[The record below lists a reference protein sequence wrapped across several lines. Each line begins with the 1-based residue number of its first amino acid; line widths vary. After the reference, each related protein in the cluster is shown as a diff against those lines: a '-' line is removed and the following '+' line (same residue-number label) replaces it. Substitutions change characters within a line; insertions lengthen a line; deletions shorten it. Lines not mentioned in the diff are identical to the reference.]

1 MPRSLPMGI
10 LSTSRGRLPS
20 SDSSETPQTIQSM
33 SSHLEP
39 CDMVEHPIDL
49 VLAIQMPLSP
59 SSHKPGSAQVCRKAI
74 DNEQL
79 ASSLRLVNHTGVDH
93 ATYPE
98 QEASASLHDGD
109 LPFRTIKWGDGNG
122 VASSSN
128 TARLTSPFEDPLERS
143 PAYAPTGTTTD
154 LVAAT
159 PRFIPPF
166 TASALPSC
174 VRSASARTKGKRRSE
189 SCLGEVA
196 PPGSKI
202 KKEEDPSPAPETER
216 RASAANEGHHRASS
230 EQFESWRKKRKE
242 QKIRLR
248 REASR
253 YAAEQE
259 SLFEAHRAGHDAGS
273 PMAGDGEKAVKP
285 EPGEEG

>member
-1 MPRSLPMGI
+1 
-10 LSTSRGRLPS
+10 
-20 SDSSETPQTIQSM
+20 
-33 SSHLEP
+33 
-39 CDMVEHPIDL
+39 MVEHPVDL

-59 SSHKPGSAQVCRKAI
+59 SSHKPRSAQICRKTI

-79 ASSLRLVNHTGVDH
+79 ASSLRMVNHTGADH

-98 QEASASLHDGD
+98 QEASTSLHDGD
-109 LPFRTIKWGDGNG
+109 LPFRTIEWGDAIA
-122 VASSSN
+122 VAPSSN
-128 TARLTSPFEDPLERS
+128 MARLASPFEDPLERG

-166 TASALPSC
+166 TASALPSY
-174 VRSASARTKGKRRSE
+174 VRSASAPTKGKRRLE
-189 SCLGEVA
+189 SCLGDVA

-202 KKEEDPSPAPETER
+202 KKEEDPSPPPQTER
-216 RASAANEGHHRASS
+216 RASAANEVHHRASS
-230 EQFESWRKKRKE
+230 QQFESWRKKRKE

-259 SLFEAHRAGHDAGS
+259 SLFKAHRAGHDAGS
-273 PMAGDGEKAVKP
+273 SMAGDGEKAVKP
-285 EPGEEG
+285 EPGEGG